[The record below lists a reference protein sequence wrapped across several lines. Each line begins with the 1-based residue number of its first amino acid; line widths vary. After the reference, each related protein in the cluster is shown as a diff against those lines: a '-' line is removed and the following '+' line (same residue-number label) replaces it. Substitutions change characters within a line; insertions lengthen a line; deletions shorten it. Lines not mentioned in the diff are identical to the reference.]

1 MSLSAD
7 EFRAHL
13 ELSAATAGV
22 RLPEVVLPDEHHLLL
37 RRMRFHYEGVFQH
50 VQQDR
55 GGHQNPVRGEGEDR
69 VALRLLDFQG
79 P

>member
-22 RLPEVVLPDEHHLLL
+22 RLPEVVLPEPHHLLL
-37 RRMRFHYEGVFQH
+37 R
-50 VQQDR
+50 DR
-55 GGHQNPVRGEGEDR
+55 KSV
-69 VALRLLDFQG
+69 V
-79 P
+79 